1 MATLSFDTPKT
12 ATLQEY
18 VLSGTAPANA
28 TLDLGVQIVV
38 TRADSSTEGY
48 YLARQYNYTVDTA
61 VTDTVYMPIIPQL
74 SGTEAVT
81 ATIVGTDVEGWS
93 IKE

>member
-1 MATLSFDTPKT
+1 MATLDFDTPQT
-12 ATLQEY
+12 ATLQQY
-18 VLSGTAPANA
+18 VLSGTAPAA

-38 TRADSSTEGY
+38 TRADNSTEGY
-48 YLARQYNYTVDTA
+48 YLAKQYAYTVITA

-81 ATIVGTDVEGWS
+81 ATIVGTDISGWS
-93 IKE
+93 IIA